1 MEHHY
6 FCDGDQKR
14 ISWVIQNDDTKV
26 EQFRD
31 QADIYLEKVSNMQ
44 SKYIALHAGIF
55 WCVGRFIIKNG
66 DTVKVMLDSR
76 SMFEHLTGN
85 NASTDSFIETRT
97 KFLNMLINQRKLVVL
112 YELIEPQQNIAT
124 RLLSS

>member
-1 MEHHY
+1 MQHVY

-14 ISWVIQNDDTKV
+14 ISWVIQNDSSKV

-31 QADIYLEKVSNMQ
+31 QAEIYLDKVSSMQ

-55 WCVGRFIIKNG
+55 WCIGRFIIKNG
-66 DTVKVMLDSR
+66 DIVKVMLDSK
-76 SMFEHLTGN
+76 SMFDHLNGN
-85 NASTDSFIETRT
+85 NTSTDWFIETRT
-97 KFLNMLINQRKLVVL
+97 GFLNQLINQRKLVVH

-124 RLLSS
+124 RLLLS

>member
-31 QADIYLEKVSNMQ
+31 QADIYLDKVSNMQ

-76 SMFEHLTGN
+76 SMFEHLTSN

>member
-1 MEHHY
+1 MEHVY

-14 ISWVIQNDDTKV
+14 ISWIIQNDNSKV

-31 QADIYLEKVSNMQ
+31 QAEIYLDKVSNMQ

-55 WCVGRFIIKNG
+55 WCIGRFIIKNG
-66 DTVKVMLDSR
+66 DTVKVMLDTKP
-76 SMFEHLTGN
+76 MFEYLTGDN
-85 NASTDSFIETRT
+85 TNADSFIETRT
-97 KFLNMLINQRKLVVL
+97 NFLNQLINQRKLVVR

-124 RLLSS
+124 RLLLS